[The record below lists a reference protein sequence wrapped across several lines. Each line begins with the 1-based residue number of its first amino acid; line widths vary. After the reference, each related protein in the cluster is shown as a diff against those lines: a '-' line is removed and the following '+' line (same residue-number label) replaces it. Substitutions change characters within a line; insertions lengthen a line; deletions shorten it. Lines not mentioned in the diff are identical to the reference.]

1 MIDCKT
7 LVSENNHYL
16 QQAIDLIE
24 KLNDDLYTN
33 NDSPYFMSGVGK
45 HIRHLLDFYENFL
58 TGWREMIDY
67 DSRRREER
75 LENDR
80 LYCIQKIRQIMQG
93 LNILPAAV
101 VSAKK
106 GLMVKND
113 EIADGHTRDPFSH
126 STVERELQFL
136 KFHVVHH
143 FAIIAM
149 ILKFQGFVT
158 PEDFGVAPSTLQ
170 FLREQKD
177 SGSK

>member
-1 MIDCKT
+1 MIECKT
-7 LVSENNHYL
+7 LVSENNSYL

-24 KLNDDLYTN
+24 KLDDDLYTSH
-33 NDSPYFMSGVGK
+33 DSPYYLSGVGK

-58 TGWREMIDY
+58 MGWRELIDY
-67 DSRRREER
+67 DARRREER

-80 LYCIQKIRQIMQG
+80 LYCIQRIKETMND
-93 LNILPAAV
+93 LNILPEAAASV
-101 VSAKK
+101 KK
-106 GLMVKND
+106 RLLVKND
-113 EIADGHTRDPFSH
+113 EIAEGHTRDSFTH

-149 ILKFQGFVT
+149 ILKIQGFVT
-158 PEDFGVAPSTLQ
+158 PEDFGIAPSTLK

-177 SGSK
+177 SGAK

>member
-7 LVSENNHYL
+7 LVGENNSYL

-24 KLNDDLYTN
+24 KLDDDLYTN
-33 NDSPYFMSGVGK
+33 HDSPYYMSAVGK

-67 DSRRREER
+67 DARRREER
-75 LENDR
+75 LEIDR
-80 LYCIQKIRQIMQG
+80 LYCIQKIKETMNG
-93 LNILPAAV
+93 LNNLPEAATSENKRV
-101 VSAKK
+101 
-106 GLMVKND
+106 LVKND
-113 EIADGHTRDPFSH
+113 EIARSQTRDAFSH
-126 STVERELQFL
+126 STIERELQFL

-149 ILKFQGFVT
+149 ILKIKEFAA
-158 PEDFGVAPSTLQ
+158 PEDFGIAPSTLK

-177 SGSK
+177 SGSI